1 MEMFENRHISDSQA
15 ATSEGMVADNP
26 LSLADLYKR
35 NLERAMACNVDI
47 AHIARSQKLP
57 PEKLIKFLIAA
68 EGGPLAKE
76 LHRAGIERYPRRRVS
91 APPSN
96 PARCVPQGVFGL
108 YIFQRIRT
116 AQSRLQGL
124 SCLGL

>member
-15 ATSEGMVADNP
+15 ATSEGMATDNP

-76 LHRAGIERYPRRRVS
+76 RD
-91 APPSN
+91 
-96 PARCVPQGVFGL
+96 
-108 YIFQRIRT
+108 
-116 AQSRLQGL
+116 
-124 SCLGL
+124 

>member
-15 ATSEGMVADNP
+15 ATSEGMAADNP

-76 LHRAGIERYPRRRVS
+76 LHRAGIDATPAAVSQRRRQI
-91 APPSN
+91 PP
-96 PARCVPQGVFGL
+96 AVFRQVFYGEVKPGG
-108 YIFQRIRT
+108 FH
-116 AQSRLQGL
+116 RLGNM
-124 SCLGL
+124 